1 MIDYENGSWAAI
13 LFRIRGSV
21 IPRLAPRVL
30 IAAGIGAAAA
40 WVHEVHAYA
49 LSPIAHTM
57 IGVALGLLLVFRT
70 NASYDRYWEG
80 RKLLGAMVNRGRD
93 LARQATVF
101 LASEEERAHVRRLLL
116 AWYQIGVQTLRGAPD
131 LGALGALLT
140 PEEREALEPLTHRGP
155 ALTSWIGA
163 RLAAQ
168 ARAGA
173 LSEQRL
179 VAMDANLGALT
190 EALGGCERI
199 RRTPIP
205 FAYAQH
211 IKIFVVLFCFTAPF
225 AMADAMRWYTPLV
238 AGLLAFALFGIDEI
252 GVEIEDPFG
261 TDPNDLPLEAIGAT
275 LAKSV
280 EDIAAPPPGPGE
292 PRLSRADA
300 A

>member
-1 MIDYENGSWAAI
+1 MIDYENGNWAAI
-13 LFRIRGSV
+13 LVRIRGSV

-40 WVHEVHAYA
+40 WVHEVHSYA

-80 RKLLGAMVNRGRD
+80 RKLLGMMVNRGRD
-93 LARQATVF
+93 LARQATIF
-101 LASEEERAHVRRLLL
+101 LAAEEERAHVRRLIQ
-116 AWYQIGVQTLRGAPD
+116 AWYQVVVQTLRSAPD
-131 LGALGALLT
+131 LSALAELLT
-140 PEEREALEPLTHRGP
+140 PEEREALEPLTHRAP
-155 ALTSWIGA
+155 ALAGWIGA
-163 RLAAQ
+163 RLVAQ
-168 ARAGA
+168 AQSGA

-179 VAMDANLGALT
+179 VAMDANLTALT
-190 EALGGCERI
+190 DALGGCERI

-211 IKIFVVLFCFTAPF
+211 IKIFVVVFCFTAPF

-275 LAKSV
+275 VAKSI
-280 EDIAAPPPGPGE
+280 EDIAASPPDARE
-292 PRLSRADA
+292 EQLSRADA